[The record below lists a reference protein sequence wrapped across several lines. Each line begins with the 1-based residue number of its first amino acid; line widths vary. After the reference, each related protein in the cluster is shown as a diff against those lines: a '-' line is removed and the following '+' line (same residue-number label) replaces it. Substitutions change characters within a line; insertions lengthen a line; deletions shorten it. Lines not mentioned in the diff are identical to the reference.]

1 MATGLSVSSPAH
13 AGYGW
18 VAVAKSPSRESLDWA
33 GGRNTTQYAVEA
45 EALRNCAALENA
57 GDCQVV
63 ASGPNCVAI
72 AWDASEPLNLAYGAL
87 GGTPAAALN
96 AAVAAAGPFAND
108 PEVRCSYAPPYQ
120 NLRKSLP
127 HRRCGWGPPI
137 SVTVLH
143 GIESVA
149 CLDDQ

>member
-1 MATGLSVSSPAH
+1 MRMRRVVKAGLAGATVATGLSVSSPEH

-72 AWDASEPLNLAYGAL
+72 AWDASEPLNFAYGAL
-87 GGTPAAALN
+87 GGNSSSGAK
-96 AAVAAAGPFAND
+96 
-108 PEVRCSYAPPYQ
+108 RS
-120 NLRKSLP
+120 
-127 HRRCGWGPPI
+127 CGRSRP
-137 SVTVLH
+137 L
-143 GIESVA
+143 
-149 CLDDQ
+149 CQ